1 MPNSPSSFSSH
12 TQIPTGPAMYSSKT
26 MPKQRQENLGMVYC
40 INRVITQVKKTLVLV
55 YVDIPK
61 SLDDGAEKEIGV
73 DGILA
78 RYKVRRW

>member
-1 MPNSPSSFSSH
+1 
-12 TQIPTGPAMYSSKT
+12 